1 MTSPFDLTGSLA
13 VVTGASRGIGAGI
26 ALGLAQAGADVV
38 GIARGSQDATAAAVH
53 EVGREYTALAADLS
67 TPRGVQE
74 LVASLDAL
82 DRPVDIL
89 VNNAGIAERTPAER
103 HTDEQWATV
112 LDVNLTAPFVLAR
125 ELGARMLDRGSGRIV
140 FLASM
145 MTWQGGRDVVSYTAS
160 KSAIAGVVHAL
171 ANEWA
176 GRGVGV
182 NAVAPGYIETELTS
196 GTHGDPER
204 RAAFQARIPAG
215 RWGSP
220 EDIAGAVVYL
230 ASPAAA
236 YVHGV
241 VLPVDGGWLVR

>member
-26 ALGLAQAGADVV
+26 ALGLAEAGADVV
-38 GIARGSQDATAAAVH
+38 GVARGSQDATAAAVR
-53 EVGREYTALAADLS
+53 EAGRDYTALAADLS
-67 TPRGVQE
+67 SPDGVRG

-82 DRPVDIL
+82 DRPIDIL
-89 VNNAGIAERTPAER
+89 VNNAGIAERNPAEH
-103 HTDEQWATV
+103 HTDEQWAAV

-140 FLASM
+140 FLGSM

-160 KSAIAGVVHAL
+160 KSAVAGLVHAL

-182 NAVAPGYIETELTS
+182 NAIAPGYIETELTS
-196 GTHGDPER
+196 ATHGDPAR
-204 RAAFQARIPAG
+204 RAAFEARIPAG
-215 RWGSP
+215 RWGSAA
-220 EDIAGAVVYL
+220 DVAGAVVFL